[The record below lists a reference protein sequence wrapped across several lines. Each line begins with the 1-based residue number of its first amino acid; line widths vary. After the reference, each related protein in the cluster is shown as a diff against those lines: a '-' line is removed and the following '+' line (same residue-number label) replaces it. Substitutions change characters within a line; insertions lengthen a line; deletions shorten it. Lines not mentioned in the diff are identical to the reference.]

1 MGTPLLGADDG
12 PPAPLPPR
20 GYREWRLS
28 CTLELKGQGGAV
40 VVVNVVECGVAAT
53 GQGELW
59 AVAAYLWS
67 QPHSHRPLGQGTD
80 GTICGSG
87 VPLYH
92 YCMWV
97 SEVNSITKS
106 PFDLKIPNCLPE
118 INQINRQALSHESKQ
133 KLARTTARRKNKQS
147 V

>member
-1 MGTPLLGADDG
+1 
-12 PPAPLPPR
+12 
-20 GYREWRLS
+20 
-28 CTLELKGQGGAV
+28 LELKGQGGAV
-40 VVVNVVECGVAAT
+40 VVVNVVERGVAAT

-118 INQINRQALSHESKQ
+118 INQINTQALSHESKQ